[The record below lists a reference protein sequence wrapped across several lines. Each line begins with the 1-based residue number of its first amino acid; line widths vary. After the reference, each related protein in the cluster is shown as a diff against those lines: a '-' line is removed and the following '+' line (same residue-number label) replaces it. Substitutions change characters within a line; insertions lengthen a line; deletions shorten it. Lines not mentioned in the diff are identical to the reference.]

1 MKEFSLKI
9 LLIVFGLYLHC
20 PLSAF
25 TYEQDSVRYEI
36 DPTSKTAMVIGAVT
50 GAKHLT
56 IPNYLTIGQKIEV
69 TAIKSKAFYTNN
81 HIETVQ
87 LPDNIIS
94 IGYAAFFQCS
104 KLKSI
109 NLPKALIELGALAF
123 RSCGL
128 LRDIGTIPPFI
139 TVIPDRCFLE
149 CPLKIINIPD
159 NITTI
164 EYEAFEQVANND
176 KLKTKK
182 IILGKGLQKIQ
193 RFAFYND
200 SIRQIYIKNP
210 TPPVIAEDLSVF
222 TGVIYSYATLYVPK
236 GSLDVYK
243 NALTWQKFKKIVEMD
258 VADMD
263 NLDAASKDSFKD
275 ILSNYKLQ
283 LNNDIVKATRVADSI
298 NNLKERSKALGDSID
313 SLKNRKE
320 QLVQQLDKVD
330 LTMVEKIAI
339 AQELGKIDSLIE
351 NLKEKKADIDSV
363 IKEASNKLDAIN
375 NKINDL
381 KQKVNLISNAIDN
394 ANYGDEATIQASL
407 DNLKVELD
415 KLTENINNLDV
426 SIKPIEDK
434 IITAEAL
441 VDKTNLEIDKISK
454 EISDKAATGIDRVTS
469 KKKIVEI
476 YSVDGRKLE
485 KLVRGINIVKYK
497 DGTIEKQVL
506 K

>member
-9 LLIVFGLYLHC
+9 LLIAFGLYLHC

-56 IPNYLTIGQKIEV
+56 IPNHLTIGQKIEV

-81 HIETVQ
+81 HIEIVQ

-94 IGYAAFFQCS
+94 IGSSAFLECS

-109 NLPKALIELGALAF
+109 NLPKALIELGFYAF
-123 RSCGL
+123 RGCGL

-139 TVIPDRCFLE
+139 TVIPSKCFSG
-149 CPLKIINIPD
+149 CRFKIINIPD

-164 EYEAFEQVANND
+164 EYEVFYQVGNE

-193 RFAFYND
+193 RFAFIND

-210 TPPVIAEDLSVF
+210 TPPVITEDFSVF
-222 TGVIYSYATLYVPK
+222 ESVIYSYATLYVPK

-243 NALTWQKFKKIVEMD
+243 NALTWRKFKKIIEMD

-275 ILSNYKLQ
+275 ILSNYKQQ
-283 LNNDIVKATRVADSI
+283 LNNDVAKATRVADSI
-298 NNLKERSKALGDSID
+298 NNLKERSKALGDSINR
-313 SLKNRKE
+313 LKNKKE

-351 NLKEKKADIDSV
+351 NLKEKKAEIDSV

-434 IITAEAL
+434 IIAAEVLA
-441 VDKTNLEIDKISK
+441 DKTNLEIDKISK

-469 KKKIVEI
+469 KKTIVEI

-485 KLVRGINIVKYK
+485 KLVRGFNIVKYK